1 MFRSRPGLRQ
11 VSMRCI
17 QVVLGNLAETSFSK
31 PQVWSLLKHGVVV
44 SLAILAS
51 ALLNGC
57 AGAGVA
63 RNSTSTSSFS
73 ISGTINP
80 AAGGSGAAL
89 TLGGAAKATTTAD
102 SSGSYTFAGLPNG
115 TYTIVP
121 SHADLPVRRQAKID
135 SSVGCERSITGWVP

>member
-1 MFRSRPGLRQ
+1 MFRSRSGLRQ

-80 AAGGSGAAL
+80 AAGGRGGAL
-89 TLGGAAKATTTAD
+89 TLGGAAKGTTDAERLGGFKV
-102 SSGSYTFAGLPNG
+102 SGLPNG
-115 TYTIVP
+115 TDTHVP
-121 SHADLPVRRQAKID
+121 
-135 SSVGCERSITGWVP
+135 TY

>member
-1 MFRSRPGLRQ
+1 MFRSRSGLRQ

-89 TLGGAAKATTTAD
+89 TLGGAARATTTAD
-102 SSGSYTFAGLPNG
+102 SSGRYHFSGLTKG
-115 TYTIVP
+115 
-121 SHADLPVRRQAKID
+121 
-135 SSVGCERSITGWVP
+135 

>member
-1 MFRSRPGLRQ
+1 MFRSRSGLRQ

-80 AAGGSGAAL
+80 AAEGSGGAL
-89 TLGGAAKATTTAD
+89 IRGGGGEATANASTL
-102 SSGSYTFAGLPNG
+102 
-115 TYTIVP
+115 
-121 SHADLPVRRQAKID
+121 
-135 SSVGCERSITGWVP
+135 